1 MIVPI
6 DKYRLP
12 GCCRPPILQPG
23 AGVRRAGPASM
34 VSIPDALQ
42 HEVLLR
48 RAGTVANAGVCC
60 DPGSAAHRFTLRCAR
75 ETRLEC
81 KRCFNRG
88 RY

>member
-1 MIVPI
+1 MIGPI

-12 GCCRPPILQPG
+12 GCCRPPILRPG

-48 RAGTVANAGVCC
+48 RAGTVANAAFATI
-60 DPGSAAHRFTLRCAR
+60 PA
-75 ETRLEC
+75 
-81 KRCFNRG
+81 
-88 RY
+88 